1 MQWHF
6 ALQNIGFSEKEIRSH
21 YVEETKEMTK
31 IDSSL
36 TKEMTKLSTFVTKVR
51 ENVSQIE
58 EHQLVQQ
65 SPGGHF
71 KNFWVGIC
79 RWDPGTL
86 DLYQS

>member
-1 MQWHF
+1 
-6 ALQNIGFSEKEIRSH
+6 
-21 YVEETKEMTK
+21 MTK

-65 SPGGHF
+65 SPGGTL
-71 KNFWVGIC
+71 KISGWGSAA
-79 RWDPGTL
+79 GTL
-86 DLYQS
+86 EPLTYTRVSSAEFCYPILE